1 MAKLLSCVLGP
12 RLYRVYRDR
21 GPARSPRDGDEAAEG
36 AQDGSWV
43 SPPPPPAGDKYQWG
57 ILPLSTI

>member
-21 GPARSPRDGDEAAEG
+21 GPGPHGRRDAQHGRHDAPRGRHGG
-36 AQDGSWV
+36 AKHADSVLALV
-43 SPPPPPAGDKYQWG
+43 S
-57 ILPLSTI
+57 